1 MDRLPLRNSWAPR
14 RSSTLRI
21 CWEMLGWVVNS
32 RLAAAVNER
41 SSYAATNS
49 RISLRSTLS
58 LTSRAPLSRDSYVT
72 KIATAPSNRAKR
84 LCAGAG
90 SLPVITAFMKRLLLG
105 LCVLSATVAAAE
117 DTMQPSISLSY
128 SSPYSPSHAFSQAD
142 QDWIEY
148 VETRSA
154 GRIDIVPYWSGVL
167 TTADE
172 SILEL
177 RHGVADIAYIA
188 PIYSLGGMYANKAQT
203 AFYNSGH
210 FLSVANQIT
219 VLNCLRQR
227 FPVLDEELRG
237 VVPLAMQGGNQIH
250 LLTRDKAI
258 RQLDDLKGLRIRA
271 PIELIPVVDTLG
283 ADAVFLP
290 MGDVYTA
297 LSKGVIDGVLTA
309 PDTISAMHLGE
320 VTNYFS
326 LLTVV
331 RGAYPAR
338 AISERALNRL
348 PADVRELLLD
358 SRSYWEERLAVRI
371 EADGQAGM
379 DYAHE
384 LRIEITAAAPEAQAR
399 FDELYMASADNIA
412 QGLLARGIDGP
423 ALYAATVELTQKVAQ
438 GEIDSCR

>member
-1 MDRLPLRNSWAPR
+1 
-14 RSSTLRI
+14 
-21 CWEMLGWVVNS
+21 
-32 RLAAAVNER
+32 
-41 SSYAATNS
+41 
-49 RISLRSTLS
+49 
-58 LTSRAPLSRDSYVT
+58 
-72 KIATAPSNRAKR
+72 
-84 LCAGAG
+84 
-90 SLPVITAFMKRLLLG
+90 MKRLLLG
-105 LCVLSATVAAAE
+105 LCVFGAGVAAAE
-117 DTMQPSISLSY
+117 DTKQPTISLSY
-128 SSPYSPSHAFSQAD
+128 SSPYPPSHAFSQAD

-148 VETRSA
+148 VETHSA
-154 GRIDIVPYWSGVL
+154 GRIDIVSYWSGVL
-167 TTADE
+167 TTANE
-172 SILEL
+172 SVLEL
-177 RHGVADIAYIA
+177 RHGVADIAFIA

-210 FLSVANQIT
+210 FLSVTDQIT

-250 LLTRDKAI
+250 LMTRDKAI
-258 RQLDDLKGLRIRA
+258 RELDDLKGLRIRA

-320 VTNYFS
+320 VTNHFS
-326 LLTVV
+326 SLTVV

-338 AISERALNRL
+338 AISERVFNRL
-348 PADVRELLLD
+348 PADIMQLLLD

-384 LRIEITAAAPEAQAR
+384 LHIEMTEATPEAQAR

-423 ALYAATVELTQKVAQ
+423 ALYATTVELSQKVAQ